1 MSNQAKKDCKTLIA
15 VIISAFV
22 YALAMKAFVE
32 TGNLF
37 PGGFAGLS
45 RMFSM
50 SLSKFGGITI
60 PFSVF
65 YFLLNIPPTL
75 LVYKYVGHRF
85 TIFSVLQ
92 YSLTSLF
99 TELLP
104 TFPITSDMLLIAVF
118 GGILGGLAISIA
130 LRADASSGGTDFI
143 AIYASTKYNAPTW
156 SYVMYFNA
164 AMLVLA
170 GILFG
175 WEQALYS
182 IIYQFCSTQ
191 VVQTMPSRHH
201 QAVGRRGLLAY
212 AAVSVVHDGQRLSG
226 SRLDRSNPPGRSEG
240 VHQRVQN
247 R

>member
-1 MSNQAKKDCKTLIA
+1 MSNQAKKDCRTLIA

-22 YALAMKAFVE
+22 YAIAMKAFVE

-45 RMFSM
+45 RLFSM
-50 SLSKFGGITI
+50 SLSKFGNIEI

-118 GGILGGLAISIA
+118 GGIVGGLAISIA
-130 LRADASSGGTDFI
+130 LRSDASSGERI
-143 AIYASTKYNAPTW
+143 LSPSMPRPSTTLQPGPM
-156 SYVMYFNA
+156 SCISM
-164 AMLVLA
+164 
-170 GILFG
+170 
-175 WEQALYS
+175 
-182 IIYQFCSTQ
+182 
-191 VVQTMPSRHH
+191 
-201 QAVGRRGLLAY
+201 
-212 AAVSVVHDGQRLSG
+212 QRC
-226 SRLDRSNPPGRSEG
+226 
-240 VHQRVQN
+240 
-247 R
+247 

>member
-1 MSNQAKKDCKTLIA
+1 
-15 VIISAFV
+15 
-22 YALAMKAFVE
+22 
-32 TGNLF
+32 
-37 PGGFAGLS
+37 
-45 RMFSM
+45 MFSM

-130 LRADASSGGTDFI
+130 LRADASSSGTDFI
-143 AIYASTKYNAPTW
+143 AIYASTKYNR
-156 SYVMYFNA
+156 SDLVNVMYFQRRDVGAGGYPCLVGNRRCIQLFISSA
-164 AMLVLA
+164 APRS
-170 GILFG
+170 
-175 WEQALYS
+175 Y
-182 IIYQFCSTQ
+182 
-191 VVQTMPSRHH
+191 
-201 QAVGRRGLLAY
+201 RRCICAT
-212 AAVSVVHDGQRLSG
+212 S
-226 SRLDRSNPPGRSEG
+226 
-240 VHQRVQN
+240 
-247 R
+247 